1 MTVIR
6 EIARFS
12 GQEAEKTYSVRGNAH
27 FSGQETEKTYAVREI
42 IRFSGRQFFLKIF
55 CLATGSVIYETM
67 DYSIGMVTDVGYF
80 FPVQT
85 FWEATFVLVCSDQTP
100 G

>member
-1 MTVIR
+1 MTAIR

-12 GQEAEKTYSVRGNAH
+12 GQEAEKTYSVR
-27 FSGQETEKTYAVREI
+27 EKVC
-42 IRFSGRQFFLKIF
+42 FPGRQFFLQLF
-55 CLATGSVIYETM
+55 RLANVSVLFETVA
-67 DYSIGMVTDVGYF
+67 YRIGMITDVGYF

-85 FWEATFVLVCSDQTP
+85 FWEATLVLVCSDQTP

>member
-1 MTVIR
+1 MISVR
-6 EIARFS
+6 EITEFS

-27 FSGQETEKTYAVREI
+27 FSG
-42 IRFSGRQFFLKIF
+42 RQFFLQLF
-55 CLATGSVIYETM
+55 RLATGSVIYETM
-67 DYSIGMVTDVGYF
+67 DYNIGMITDVGYF

-85 FWEATFVLVCSDQTP
+85 FWEATLVFVCSDQTP

>member
-1 MTVIR
+1 MTAIR

-12 GQEAEKTYSVRGNAH
+12 GQEAEKTYSVR
-27 FSGQETEKTYAVREI
+27 EKVC
-42 IRFSGRQFFLKIF
+42 FPGRQFFLQLF
-55 CLATGSVIYETM
+55 RLANVSVFYETV
-67 DYSIGMVTDVGYF
+67 DYSIGMITDVGYF

-85 FWEATFVLVCSDQTP
+85 FWEATLVFVCSDQTP